1 MKQIVIKNLR
11 LDVIA
16 TYDTF
21 EQEWFSCAVKATALQ
36 NEKTLIEYVK
46 EQLEHP
52 EDLVK
57 LSLCWEYKGDSD
69 SEQKQIMDI
78 PVIKESISKNA
89 KYFFEPELERIDYVK
104 H

>member
-1 MKQIVIKNLR
+1 MNTIIVKNLR
-11 LDVIA
+11 LEVIA
-16 TYDTF
+16 TYDRF
-21 EQEWFSCAVKATALQ
+21 EQEWFDCAVKATALQ
-36 NEKTLIEYVK
+36 NEQTLIEYVK

-69 SEQKQIMDI
+69 SEQKQIMAI
-78 PVIKESISKNA
+78 PVIKESIEKNA

>member
-1 MKQIVIKNLR
+1 MEAIFIKNLR
-11 LDVIA
+11 LNVIA

-21 EQEWFSCAVKATALQ
+21 EQEWFDCAVMARALQ
-36 NEKTLIEYVK
+36 SEKTMIEYVK

-57 LSLCWEYKGDSD
+57 LSLCWKYVGDSD
-69 SEQKQIMDI
+69 SEQKEIMDI
-78 PVIKESISKNA
+78 PVIKESIEKYA
-89 KYFFEPELERIDYVK
+89 KYFFEPELERINYVK